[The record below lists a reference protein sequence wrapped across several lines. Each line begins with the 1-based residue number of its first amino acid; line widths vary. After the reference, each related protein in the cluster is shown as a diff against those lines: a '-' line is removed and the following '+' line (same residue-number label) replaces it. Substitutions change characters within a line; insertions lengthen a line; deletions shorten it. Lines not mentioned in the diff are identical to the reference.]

1 MVIDTDV
8 VHTFSLAEML
18 TLCDHLGLQTM
29 PTVLRIEETA
39 EDDLTASSRSEA
51 HAALVDRELIDDADN
66 VDLHVRTIL
75 AAAARPDWTV
85 EVRRIDV
92 TQILRVCV
100 IASGDRRFFL
110 SRIGSAFTAREI
122 VAGDDARLIR
132 AELLALIGET
142 AGAALPEIRFPSDVL
157 DRALRSCID
166 ENDHAAA
173 FFALGQSEATAR
185 VLASTLCHCV
195 GQTEI
200 VALAGDPARR
210 TVIAVFDTPRGR
222 ALSVATPSESGERWT
237 SIAPGDGNRVTAA
250 LRQLA
255 HTLPGGV

>member
-8 VHTFSLAEML
+8 VHSFSLVEIL
-18 TLCDHLGLQTM
+18 TLCEHLGLQTM
-29 PTVLRIEETA
+29 PTVLRIEETV
-39 EDDLTASSRSEA
+39 EDGLTASSRSEA
-51 HAALVDRELIDDADN
+51 RAALVAREVIDDADN

-75 AAAARPDWTV
+75 AAAARPDWAV
-85 EVRRIDV
+85 EVRRIDI
-92 TQILRVCV
+92 TQILRVCLV
-100 IASGDRRFFL
+100 ASGDRRFFL
-110 SRIGSAFTAREI
+110 SRTGSDFTVREV
-122 VAGDDARLIR
+122 VAGDDARLVR
-132 AELLALIGET
+132 SELVALIGET
-142 AGAALPEIRFPSDVL
+142 AGADLPETRFPSDVL
-157 DRALRSCID
+157 DRALRGCID
-166 ENDHAAA
+166 ETDHAAA
-173 FFALGQSEATAR
+173 FFALGQPEGTAR
-185 VLASTLCHCV
+185 VLAATLCDCV

-237 SIAPGDGNRVTAA
+237 SIAPGDGSRVTAA